1 MRVPGAAPRPLGD
14 DTRKLLKTGSGIF
27 SFGLFCILLLYTA
40 FGGAGHQGPH
50 TNGGWLMLIFALGCL
65 PMGGLA
71 LMLGL
76 AKLIGERSR

>member
-1 MRVPGAAPRPLGD
+1 MQG
-14 DTRKLLKTGSGIF
+14 DTRKLLKTGSYILA
-27 SFGLFCILLLYTA
+27 FGVLSVILLYAA

-65 PMGGLA
+65 PMGILVLA
-71 LMLGL
+71 LGL